1 MHWLA
6 KVVVLA
12 SVKRLWSLKRS
23 YLTKPSYLAFHYV
36 VARGEVCRR
45 YRSTLDW
52 ANRWSTRLNVVCNVR
67 WSFVETHDLVSNAC
81 TGNVHF
87 SWNDWQSHCVL
98 AGKSVNVFAHTRL
111 ACEGSYLVDPASSHM
126 LVSKTKPCMS
136 KFKRFKRWDCGR
148 LIISVIV
155 YLMVDYYKDNRRNSR
170 ANTCTSNWFFS
181 CTY

>member
-1 MHWLA
+1 MLLLPWTSRPGGSKCAFRDIARKLHLGPPICA
-6 KVVVLA
+6 LRDISQLVA
-12 SVKRLWSLKRS
+12 S
-23 YLTKPSYLAFHYV
+23 H
-36 VARGEVCRR
+36 E
-45 YRSTLDW
+45 
-52 ANRWSTRLNVVCNVR
+52 STRPQATLVLCYRRLPRGFIQFLPNLTTLLCFSLGSPFGRRR
-67 WSFVETHDLVSNAC
+67 WGAKLEDSN
-81 TGNVHF
+81 
-87 SWNDWQSHCVL
+87 
-98 AGKSVNVFAHTRL
+98 
-111 ACEGSYLVDPASSHM
+111 LVDPASSHM